1 MNVLE
6 EEVCC
11 RRTKVVVGR
20 NAVEYLRNEVRG
32 GKTVLIK
39 QKAVD
44 ISRVV
49 KALDGEVHEV
59 TLEGG
64 EQDKDIEKVFNII
77 NYMYSIGIQRND
89 YVVAVGGGTLT
100 DLAGFVSSI
109 YMRGV
114 KLINIPTTLLGM
126 VDAALGGKN
135 GVNFRGVKNIIGT
148 FYQPDLVIAD
158 LGFLDTL
165 PHEEYLNGLAEVL
178 KYGISL
184 DRGFFD
190 YLADHVDEVLK
201 KKDEAVEYI
210 VYRSVK
216 NKLDIVKEDPLEL
229 KGVRIVLNFGH
240 TFGHA
245 IESASG
251 FTVKHGRAVA
261 LGMAMETMFGVEI
274 GITKERCIEPVLD
287 LLHRYDLPT
296 SIEDLGVDVDK
307 KKIIEAV
314 NRDKKRYRG
323 SISMPILTEI
333 GSWIRLDIP
342 VDKVVGYLSKWIG

>member
-6 EEVCC
+6 EEICC

-32 GKTVLIK
+32 GKVILIK

-44 ISRVV
+44 VNRVV
-49 KALDGEVHEV
+49 KVLDGEVYEI
-59 TLEGG
+59 TLEGV
-64 EQDKDIEKVFNII
+64 EQDKDIEKAFSIV
-77 NYMYSIGIQRND
+77 NYMYSIGMQRND

-100 DLAGFVSSI
+100 DVAGFISSL

-114 KLINIPTTLLGM
+114 KLVNIPTTLLGM

-148 FYQPDLVIAD
+148 FYQPDLVVAD

-165 PHEEYLNGLAEVL
+165 PQEEYLNGLAEVV

-190 YLADHVDEVLK
+190 YLRDHVDEVLK
-201 KKDEAVEYI
+201 KKDEAVEYM
-210 VYRSVK
+210 VYRSMK
-216 NKLDIVKEDPLEL
+216 NKLGIVKEDPLEL

-251 FTVKHGRAVA
+251 FTVKHGKAVA

-274 GITKERCIEPVLD
+274 GATKEYCIELVVDMLR
-287 LLHRYDLPT
+287 RYDLPT
-296 SIEDLGVDVDK
+296 SMEDLEVDVDMK
-307 KKIIEAV
+307 KVIEAV
-314 NRDKKRYRG
+314 NRDKKRYGG
-323 SISMPILTEI
+323 SISMPILIDI
-333 GSWIRLDIP
+333 GSWIRVDVPL
-342 VDKVVGYLSKWIG
+342 DKVVGYLSKWIG